1 MSKAL
6 FKDVFRS
13 IIRTR
18 NRFLSIAAIVALG
31 ISVFAGIKATAP
43 NLKDTAEKYFYDY
56 NLSDISIVSTIGLSE
71 NDIYKISKVSGVEA
85 VMPVKSADVFIEVDG
100 KKVIDIEGA
109 QYVCRATS
117 LNMDMATA
125 FQNGVNDAAYMN
137 RPDLLEGAYP
147 KQENECLIDS
157 SAVTSTHKFAIGE
170 TVTLTGDNENLKN
183 KLKNT
188 QFTIVGIV
196 RTPMYISV
204 ERGNTLIGS
213 GKLGNFIFI
222 PETNFVTDYYTHA
235 FISVAGAF
243 GYKAFS
249 PEYKAYVEPVIKDLE
264 AISEDRVR
272 ARAMSLS
279 IELAPQVERGET
291 ELAAKEI
298 EAEQKLAE
306 ARELVKQ
313 IKYYAE
319 NGDEE
324 LAAKKEEFESS
335 LSDAQRRL
343 LSGRSEYNAGLA
355 EYNRKLAEYRAA
367 KAIADQYPNARAD
380 YARAKY
386 DLEEA
391 KKDLDEA
398 ENALNE
404 TRRLLDQAG
413 EEGNLSNYVVVAQA
427 VARVLAGRAGESI
440 SPETLEQL
448 QQAINEENAQ
458 QVYFILEGAQRALES
473 ELNKAKYEYQVKEMQ
488 LEAAAQDI
496 KKLDELEAAE
506 KKLREA
512 ELKLNAG
519 SSELSIGELTLNMRQ
534 MELKY
539 ELTLAE
545 EKLAQAK
552 AKAKTADEE
561 YAKKEAEVRQ
571 QLQNARHDID
581 NAKKVLASLDSAAW
595 SVDGRDAL
603 PGHVEYDQS
612 ADNMTAFSA
621 VFPVFFFFIAAVVSL
636 TTMTR
641 MVEEERVQLGTL
653 KALGYTSGAI
663 AAKYLIY
670 ATLATLIGTV
680 LGLAIGFVLFP
691 VSIYNAYSIMF
702 TTPKIIL
709 AFRTRY
715 ALIGLI
721 LFLAAVSSGAILAC
735 RSALADNPSKLMRP
749 KAPKKG
755 KRVFLERIG
764 FIWKRMSFNTK
775 VTARNLLR
783 NKRRFIMTLVGIS
796 GCTALLLTG
805 LGIKDSISS
814 ISKNQF
820 SGENA
825 VAKYDAQIVLNDRN
839 VSGISPEE
847 TLAGVKEDVRVKDA
861 ILTHMRTL
869 NGSSEREPDTVLPV
883 SILVPGNT
891 EDLQNF
897 IKLQNRKTGEAYTLN
912 SEGVLVSEKF
922 AAKTKTNPGDEIF
935 VTLNDG
941 SNVNMKVAGV
951 VENYAFHYIYMTK
964 ELYTQT
970 FGEEPV
976 FDFITAK
983 LSDNIKSMD
992 ETERNAEKTKL
1003 ATDLAKRDDISVVV
1017 YTDQA
1022 VNTFNKLLKG
1032 LDALVF
1038 IFVGSAGA
1046 LAFVVLYNLSNIN
1059 INERLRELAT
1069 IKVLGFYDREV
1080 ASYVFRENILLT
1092 ALGVASGILIGI
1104 PLHKFVIN
1112 IAEVNIVMFGRSIS
1126 WLSMVIATSVTVVFA
1141 IIVNALMRQKL
1152 KKISMV
1158 ESLKSVE

>member
-6 FKDVFRS
+6 FRDVFRS
-13 IIRTR
+13 IIKTR
-18 NRFLSIAAIVALG
+18 NRFLSIAAIVTLG

-43 NLKDTAEKYFYDY
+43 DLKDTAERYFLDN

-71 NDIYKISKVSGVEA
+71 NDIYQISKVSGVEA

-109 QYVCRATS
+109 QYSCRATS
-117 LNMDMATA
+117 LNMEMANA
-125 FQNGVNDAAYMN
+125 FQSGVNDAAFMN

-147 KQENECLIDS
+147 KQENECLVDS

-170 TVTLTGDNENLKN
+170 TITLAGDNENLNN

-196 RTPMYISV
+196 RTPMYISI
-204 ERGNTLIGS
+204 ERGPTFIGS

-264 AISEDRVR
+264 AISEDRVK

-279 IELAPQVERGET
+279 LDLTPKLEQGEA
-291 ELAAKEI
+291 ELAAKEL

-313 IKYYAE
+313 VKYYAE
-319 NGDEE
+319 HGDAE
-324 LAAKKEEFESS
+324 LAAKKAEFEAS
-335 LSDAQRRL
+335 LSEAQRRL
-343 LSGRSEYNAGLA
+343 FSGKNEYNAGLA

-380 YARAKY
+380 FAKAKY
-386 DLEEA
+386 ELEQA

-398 ENALNE
+398 ENALKE
-404 TRRLLDQAG
+404 TRRLLEQAG

-458 QVYFILEGAQRALES
+458 QVYFILEGAQRALEG
-473 ELNKAKYEYQVKEMQ
+473 ELEKAKYEYNDKERQ
-488 LEAAAQDI
+488 LNIAAQDI
-496 KKLDELEAAE
+496 KKLDELDAAE

-519 SSELSIGELTLNMRQ
+519 SSELSIGELKLNLKQ

-545 EKLAQAK
+545 EKLALAK
-552 AKAKTADEE
+552 AKAGTADEE

-571 QLQNARHDID
+571 QLQSAKLDIRS
-581 NAKKVLASLDSAAW
+581 AKKILASLGNASW

-612 ADNMTAFSA
+612 ADNMKAFSK

-670 ATLATLIGTV
+670 SALATVIGTAG
-680 LGLAIGFVLFP
+680 GLAIGFRLFP
-691 VSIYNAYSIMF
+691 KTIYDAYSIMF
-702 TTPKIIL
+702 TTPEIIL
-709 AFRTRY
+709 SFRPGY
-715 ALIGLI
+715 AVIGFV
-721 LFLAAVSSGAILAC
+721 LFLVAVTSGAIIAC

-783 NKRRFIMTLVGIS
+783 NKRRFIMTLVGIA

-820 SGENA
+820 GGEA
-825 VAKYDAQIVLNDRN
+825 PVGKYDAQIVLNDRQ
-839 VSGISPEE
+839 VSGIEPEQ
-847 TLAGVKEDVRVKDA
+847 TLAGVKEDPRVKDA

-869 NGSSEREPDTVLPV
+869 NGGSEREPEEVLPV
-883 SILVPGNT
+883 SIVVPGKT
-891 EDLQNF
+891 DDLQNF
-897 IKLQNRKTGEAYTLN
+897 IKLQNRKTGEVYTLD

-922 AAKTKTNPGDEIF
+922 AAISKTNPGDQIF

-941 SNVNMKVAGV
+941 SKAEMKVAGV

-964 ELYTQT
+964 EFYYQT

-983 LSDNIKSMD
+983 LSDNIKDMG

-1017 YTDQA
+1017 YTEYA

-1038 IFVGSAGA
+1038 IFVGAAGA

-1059 INERLRELAT
+1059 INERMRELAT
-1069 IKVLGFYDREV
+1069 IKVLGFYDSEV

-1092 ALGVASGILIGI
+1092 ALGIVLGILIGI
-1104 PLHKFVIN
+1104 PLHRFVIN
-1112 IAEVNIVMFGRSIS
+1112 IAEVNIVMFGRDIS
-1126 WLSMVIATSVTVVFA
+1126 WLSMLIASTATVFFA
-1141 IIVNALMRQKL
+1141 VVVNILMRLKL

>member
-1 MSKAL
+1 M
-6 FKDVFRS
+6 
-13 IIRTR
+13 T
-18 NRFLSIAAIVALG
+18 
-31 ISVFAGIKATAP
+31 
-43 NLKDTAEKYFYDY
+43 
-56 NLSDISIVSTIGLSE
+56 
-71 NDIYKISKVSGVEA
+71 
-85 VMPVKSADVFIEVDG
+85 
-100 KKVIDIEGA
+100 
-109 QYVCRATS
+109 
-117 LNMDMATA
+117 
-125 FQNGVNDAAYMN
+125 
-137 RPDLLEGAYP
+137 
-147 KQENECLIDS
+147 
-157 SAVTSTHKFAIGE
+157 
-170 TVTLTGDNENLKN
+170 
-183 KLKNT
+183 
-188 QFTIVGIV
+188 
-196 RTPMYISV
+196 
-204 ERGNTLIGS
+204 
-213 GKLGNFIFI
+213 
-222 PETNFVTDYYTHA
+222 
-235 FISVAGAF
+235 
-243 GYKAFS
+243 
-249 PEYKAYVEPVIKDLE
+249 
-264 AISEDRVR
+264 
-272 ARAMSLS
+272 
-279 IELAPQVERGET
+279 
-291 ELAAKEI
+291 
-298 EAEQKLAE
+298 
-306 ARELVKQ
+306 
-313 IKYYAE
+313 
-319 NGDEE
+319 
-324 LAAKKEEFESS
+324 
-335 LSDAQRRL
+335 
-343 LSGRSEYNAGLA
+343 
-355 EYNRKLAEYRAA
+355 
-367 KAIADQYPNARAD
+367 
-380 YARAKY
+380 
-386 DLEEA
+386 
-391 KKDLDEA
+391 
-398 ENALNE
+398 
-404 TRRLLDQAG
+404 
-413 EEGNLSNYVVVAQA
+413 
-427 VARVLAGRAGESI
+427 
-440 SPETLEQL
+440 
-448 QQAINEENAQ
+448 
-458 QVYFILEGAQRALES
+458 
-473 ELNKAKYEYQVKEMQ
+473 MQ
-488 LEAAAQDI
+488 
-496 KKLDELEAAE
+496 
-506 KKLREA
+506 
-512 ELKLNAG
+512 
-519 SSELSIGELTLNMRQ
+519 
-534 MELKY
+534 
-539 ELTLAE
+539 
-545 EKLAQAK
+545 
-552 AKAKTADEE
+552 
-561 YAKKEAEVRQ
+561 
-571 QLQNARHDID
+571 
-581 NAKKVLASLDSAAW
+581 KKVLASLDSAAW